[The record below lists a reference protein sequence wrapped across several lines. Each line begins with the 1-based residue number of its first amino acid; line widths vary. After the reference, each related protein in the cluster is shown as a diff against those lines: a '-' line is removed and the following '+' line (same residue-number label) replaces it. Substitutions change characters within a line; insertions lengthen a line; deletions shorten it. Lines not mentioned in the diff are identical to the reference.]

1 MRTKKKEVTSRRKG
15 NVFQKA
21 DMFSLKRT
29 GPLYGPNT
37 RTDNLPGQGLKVS
50 STMARFKLKK
60 IHTQEPLEDRSG
72 QEVAIGDQWALFDRQ
87 DKRLINVVGDFPEEF
102 KQTKYSS
109 VQIQRSL
116 KYLKP
121 QSTGLSAFS

>member
-15 NVFQKA
+15 NVFQK
-21 DMFSLKRT
+21 
-29 GPLYGPNT
+29 
-37 RTDNLPGQGLKVS
+37 
-50 STMARFKLKK
+50 ARFKLKK